1 VDLVGHDLIICHISM
16 CVCSFFFWEWGGGG
30 GGIFTFYK
38 KNFETQPGI
47 NMND

>member
-16 CVCSFFFWEWGGGG
+16 CVCSFFLGVG
-30 GGIFTFYK
+30 GGIFPLYK
-38 KNFETQPGI
+38 KNDDTHADI